1 MPWQAGRRRVALE
14 PVNRR
19 GGEGSTAS
27 DAVPQPPVDTS
38 TDVRDGVPG
47 KIEMSL
53 ADVEVHAP
61 FGEFG
66 TAIELTDVRVG
77 AATNSVWTGGAE
89 AAPAEPLTPREVE
102 VLGLVA
108 RGWTNRAVAEELV
121 LSVGTVR
128 VHVQHILRKLGVSD
142 RTGAVVRGM
151 ELGLISPPHREH

>member
-1 MPWQAGRRRVALE
+1 MHPADGRHSEKRE
-14 PVNRR
+14 
-19 GGEGSTAS
+19 
-27 DAVPQPPVDTS
+27 VPDIVP
-38 TDVRDGVPG
+38 DVPIKV
-47 KIEMSL
+47 ETSL

-61 FGEFG
+61 FGGFG
-66 TAIELTDVRVG
+66 AAIELTDVRVG
-77 AATNSVWTGGAE
+77 APNPGQAGEAG

-151 ELGLISPPHREH
+151 DLGLISSPKAEPQR

>member
-1 MPWQAGRRRVALE
+1 MHPADRRRGEKPDVPDVVPDV
-14 PVNRR
+14 PVKV
-19 GGEGSTAS
+19 ET
-27 DAVPQPPVDTS
+27 
-38 TDVRDGVPG
+38 
-47 KIEMSL
+47 SL
-53 ADVEVHAP
+53 ADVEIHAP
-61 FGEFG
+61 FGGFG
-66 TAIELTDVRVG
+66 AAIELTDVRVG
-77 AATNSVWTGGAE
+77 APTNPGQAGGAQ

-151 ELGLISPPHREH
+151 DLGLISSPKAEPQR